1 MRGVEGEEY
10 RRPQGVAINAINT
23 INQNPL
29 KSLTNTPM
37 FSDAVIHAVNH

>member
-1 MRGVEGEEY
+1 VRSINA
-10 RRPQGVAINAINT
+10 PQGAAINAINT